1 MADCACILL
10 CNDSWQKFKKSLL
23 LVLGSSTV
31 FMAEFACK
39 KSYAFKGYFGD
50 FFFFKQSYYESILES
65 FRAFFQ
71 TGLTVKKTINEF
83 GSK

>member
-1 MADCACILL
+1 
-10 CNDSWQKFKKSLL
+10 
-23 LVLGSSTV
+23 
-31 FMAEFACK
+31 MAEFACK

-83 GSK
+83 GSKWYFSVCIWIATNELPQWNEIQIPFLTQLLL